1 MSKDSMNLKRIFCV
15 EDRVPPHPIFVV
27 FNFLLVSVAI
37 IALFWFSLSRIGV
50 TFDFSFITKY
60 QVRIMDGFWM
70 TVKLSI
76 MSLLLSLTI
85 GVLCAAGQNSKIL
98 FLRYLCNVY
107 VQFIRGTP
115 LIMQIYLFFYIVGTA
130 WGIDNRFWAGVLIL
144 SIFEGA
150 YIAEIIRGSLLSIA
164 ESQLEAA
171 KAVGFTQKQTL
182 TTVVLPQLVERT
194 LPALTGQFAS
204 IIKDSSLLS
213 MIAVIE
219 LMQTMREISAT
230 NFKLFE
236 CYIFLG
242 ALYLCLTLPI
252 SLVSKKL
259 ERRFRYEN

>member
-1 MSKDSMNLKRIFCV
+1 MGVKQTIKKIFCV
-15 EDRVPPHPIFVV
+15 EDGAKPHPIFAVL
-27 FNFLLVSVAI
+27 NMLLVCVAI
-37 IALFWFSLSRIGV
+37 VALFWFSLSRIGV
-50 TFDFSFITKY
+50 TFDFSFVGKF
-60 QVRIMDGFWM
+60 QVRIIDGFWM

-76 MSLLLSLTI
+76 VSLLISLAI
-85 GVLCAAGQNSKIL
+85 GVLCAAGQNSKVL
-98 FLRYLCNVY
+98 FLRYLCNIY

-171 KAVGFTQKQTL
+171 RAVGFTKSQTL
-182 TTVVLPQLVERT
+182 STVILPQLVERT

-242 ALYLCLTLPI
+242 VLYLCLTLPI
-252 SLVSKKL
+252 SLASKRL